1 MKTSTRWTKIPSTG
15 SANTRGH
22 ARWARA
28 ACVLAALLVVAG
40 CSSSTG
46 SSPDKSSPDKSS
58 TDEAS
63 TLDIPTGEIV
73 FRRFDEDHA
82 QAVLMVMNTDGSD
95 SRQVTEPGAAEVD
108 NLPDWSPDGTQIAF
122 ERQPVGAP
130 TEVYV
135 VGADGSDEHVVDPGC
150 PAARPQGP
158 VCEETG
164 PSWSPDGSRLLFGWP
179 SGSDAGGRVEVVAV
193 GVMDADGGNVEQL
206 TNLESPTTYE
216 DAGGVWSPD
225 AAQIAFIRKNTTAEP
240 VDAMAVFVMAA
251 DGTDQHQITPWE
263 LRADDIAWAPDG
275 SLLSFRSEPDA
286 SQPFIGDLYTV
297 APDGSELTNIT
308 QGEPGTMTLGSS
320 WSPDSQWIV
329 FAASGVED
337 NPDLYLMRRDGSDLT
352 PLTQTPVW
360 DSAPDWSPA
369 AG

>member
-1 MKTSTRWTKIPSTG
+1 MIISTRSTKISRAW
-15 SANTRGH
+15 S
-22 ARWARA
+22 ARA
-28 ACVLAALLVVAG
+28 AGALAALVAVAG
-40 CSSSTG
+40 CSSSSG
-46 SSPDKSSPDKSS
+46 SSSDTSDKSAADEPSS
-58 TDEAS
+58 S
-63 TLDIPTGEIV
+63 DIPAGAIA
-73 FRRFDEDHA
+73 FRQFDEDHT

-95 SRQVTEPGAAEVD
+95 PRQVTEPGDGEVD
-108 NLPDWSPDGTQIAF
+108 NLPDWSPDGTQIVF
-122 ERQPVGAP
+122 ERAPVGAP
-130 TEVYV
+130 TEVHM

-150 PAARPQGP
+150 PAARPEGP
-158 VCEETG
+158 ICEETG

-179 SGSDAGGRVEVVAV
+179 SGNDVSGRVEVVAV

-206 TNLESPTTYE
+206 TNLDSPTTYE

-225 AAQIAFIRKNTTAEP
+225 GAQIAFIRKNTTAEP

-275 SLLSFRSEPDA
+275 SRLSFRSEPDA
-286 SQPFIGDLYTV
+286 SESFIGDLYTV
-297 APDGSELTNIT
+297 APDGTELTNIT
-308 QGEPGTMTLGSS
+308 NAEHGTMTLGSS

-329 FAASGVED
+329 FAASGVDD

-369 AG
+369 V